1 MTHILF
7 QVIECTLTN
16 SQNLNVTHNNR
27 GAIMSVSIVFLRSPI
42 SGKKKVAVDILKF
55 CRNFVPRK
63 LNDFGLNSNMT

>member
-27 GAIMSVSIVFLRSPI
+27 GAIMSVSIVSLQSLI
-42 SGKKKVAVDILKF
+42 SGKRSKEKYHFFMYENMHKL
-55 CRNFVPRK
+55 RMWLRK
-63 LNDFGLNSNMT
+63 IDMVI